1 MDISHLII
9 LADFGASAAVGLA
22 LTAASL
28 AASMYQMSNQP
39 DAPGVNTNAEGIRT
53 SAKLLPLQRQ
63 MSAAAQQGG
72 KILRQGYQEI
82 TPEYAREILKYVE
95 ENPLEAV
102 AFGGIKEKFGIA
114 EIDLSALRKA
124 AEKNKTYYLHKKTGK
139 LVPENKA
146 YADFTGFGE
155 ADVQGKIAEDYA
167 DLMIELGDKYGQQFV
182 EEARKQ
188 LELSDPEGMAA
199 REKMGEMIE
208 QQAQE
213 TPERPVADLMDQ
225 QVGEQLE
232 AGNRL
237 DAISRDVLDASLQ
250 DALRAR
256 GQTGSVDQFAQPMET
271 GLAGDAR
278 RQAGI
283 QKALGWLSSGATP
296 EDVQF
301 RREQQN
307 LANMGAYIGGRTPQ
321 AEFANLSG
329 AQQGATPMRG
339 GSPLPTMNQNAGQ
352 SSQQAALSD
361 WQTQM
366 GYEAN
371 QANPWMAGLSGLLGL
386 GSAAGKAGWQP
397 LK

>member
-9 LADFGASAAVGLA
+9 LADFGASAAIGLA

-63 MSAAAQQGG
+63 MSATAQQGG
-72 KILRQGYQEI
+72 KILMQGYQEI

-95 ENPLEAV
+95 ENPLGSV
-102 AFGGIKEKFGIA
+102 LFGGIKEKFGIA

-124 AEKNKTYYLHKKTGK
+124 AEKNETSYLDKKTGK
-139 LVPENKA
+139 LVPENQA

-199 REKMGEMIE
+199 REKMGQMIE

-213 TPERPVADLMDQ
+213 TPERPVADLMEQ

-237 DAISRDVLDASLQ
+237 DAMSRDVLDASLQ
-250 DALRAR
+250 DA
-256 GQTGSVDQFAQPMET
+256 
-271 GLAGDAR
+271 
-278 RQAGI
+278 
-283 QKALGWLSSGATP
+283 
-296 EDVQF
+296 
-301 RREQQN
+301 
-307 LANMGAYIGGRTPQ
+307 
-321 AEFANLSG
+321 
-329 AQQGATPMRG
+329 
-339 GSPLPTMNQNAGQ
+339 
-352 SSQQAALSD
+352 
-361 WQTQM
+361 
-366 GYEAN
+366 
-371 QANPWMAGLSGLLGL
+371 
-386 GSAAGKAGWQP
+386 
-397 LK
+397 

>member
-1 MDISHLII
+1 MDISHLIFF
-9 LADFGASAAVGLA
+9 ADFGASAAIGLA

-53 SAKLLPLQRQ
+53 SAELLPLQRQ
-63 MSAAAQQGG
+63 MSATAQQGG
-72 KILRQGYQEI
+72 KILKQGYQQI
-82 TPEYAREILKYVE
+82 TPEYARQRL
-95 ENPLEAV
+95 
-102 AFGGIKEKFGIA
+102 A
-114 EIDLSALRKA
+114 EIESHKGDLLTSKKLQ
-124 AEKNKTYYLHKKTGK
+124 AEADAMRRAISTNQPVYLHTKTGRM
-139 LVPENKA
+139 VPENQA

-167 DLMIELGDKYGQQFV
+167 DLMIELGDKYGLQFV

-199 REKMGEMIE
+199 REKMGQMIE
-208 QQAQE
+208 QQADE
-213 TPERPVADLMDQ
+213 TPERPVADLIDQ

-237 DAISRDVLDASLQ
+237 DAMSRDVLDASLQ

-339 GSPLPTMNQNAGQ
+339 GSQLPTMNQNAGQ
-352 SSQQAALSD
+352 SSQQAALND

-366 GYEAN
+366 GYESG

>member
-9 LADFGASAAVGLA
+9 LADFGASAAIGLA
-22 LTAASL
+22 LTAASV

-39 DAPGVNTNAEGIRT
+39 DAPGVNTNAEGIRA

-63 MSAAAQQGG
+63 MSATAQQGG
-72 KILRQGYQEI
+72 TILRQGYQRI
-82 TPEYAREILKYVE
+82 TPEYARQRL
-95 ENPLEAV
+95 
-102 AFGGIKEKFGIA
+102 A
-114 EIDLSALRKA
+114 EIESDKWGLATSEKLQSEASAMRRA
-124 AEKNKTYYLHKKTGK
+124 ISTNQPVYLHTKTGRT
-139 LVPENKA
+139 VPENQA

-199 REKMGEMIE
+199 REKMGQMIE
-208 QQAQE
+208 QQAEE
-213 TPERPVADLMDQ
+213 TPERPVADLMEQ

-232 AGNRL
+232 SGNRL
-237 DAISRDVLDASLQ
+237 DAMSRDVLDASLQ

-339 GSPLPTMNQNAGQ
+339 GAPLPTMNQNAGQ
-352 SSQQAALSD
+352 SSQQAALND

-371 QANPWMAGLSGLLGL
+371 QANPWMAGLSGLLGV

-397 LK
+397 LR

>member
-9 LADFGASAAVGLA
+9 LADFGASAAIGLA

-53 SAKLLPLQRQ
+53 SAELLPLQRQ
-63 MSAAAQQGG
+63 MSATAQQGG
-72 KILRQGYQEI
+72 TILRQGYQRI
-82 TPEYAREILKYVE
+82 TPEYARQRL
-95 ENPLEAV
+95 
-102 AFGGIKEKFGIA
+102 A
-114 EIDLSALRKA
+114 EIESDKWSLATSEKLQSEASAMRRA
-124 AEKNKTYYLHKKTGK
+124 ISTNQPVYLHTKTGRM
-139 LVPENKA
+139 VPENQA

-167 DLMIELGDKYGQQFV
+167 DLVIELGDKYGQQFV

-199 REKMGEMIE
+199 REKMGQMIE
-208 QQAQE
+208 QQAEE

-237 DAISRDVLDASLQ
+237 DAMSRDVLDASLQ

-339 GSPLPTMNQNAGQ
+339 GSQLPTMNQNAGQ

-371 QANPWMAGLSGLLGL
+371 QANPWMAGLSGLLGV

-397 LK
+397 LR

>member
-1 MDISHLII
+1 MDISHLIFF
-9 LADFGASAAVGLA
+9 ADFGASAAIGLA

-53 SAKLLPLQRQ
+53 SAELLPLQRQ
-63 MSAAAQQGG
+63 MSATAQQGG
-72 KILRQGYQEI
+72 KILKQGYQQI
-82 TPEYAREILKYVE
+82 TPEYARQRL
-95 ENPLEAV
+95 
-102 AFGGIKEKFGIA
+102 A
-114 EIDLSALRKA
+114 EIESHKWDLATSEKLQ
-124 AEKNKTYYLHKKTGK
+124 AEADAMRRAISTNQPVYLHTKTGRM
-139 LVPENKA
+139 VPENQA

-167 DLMIELGDKYGQQFV
+167 DLMIELGDKYGLQFV

-199 REKMGEMIE
+199 REKMGQMIE
-208 QQAQE
+208 QQADE
-213 TPERPVADLMDQ
+213 TPERPVADLIDQ

-237 DAISRDVLDASLQ
+237 DAMSRDVLDASLQ

-329 AQQGATPMRG
+329 AQQGATPMHG
-339 GSPLPTMNQNAGQ
+339 GSQLPTMNQNAGQ

-366 GYEAN
+366 GYGAN

>member
-9 LADFGASAAVGLA
+9 LADFGASAAIGLA
-22 LTAASL
+22 LTAASV

-39 DAPGVNTNAEGIRT
+39 DAPGVNTNAEGVRT

-72 KILRQGYQEI
+72 TILRQGYQRI
-82 TPEYAREILKYVE
+82 TPEYARQRL
-95 ENPLEAV
+95 
-102 AFGGIKEKFGIA
+102 A
-114 EIDLSALRKA
+114 EIESDKWSLLTSEKLQSEASAMRRA
-124 AEKNKTYYLHKKTGK
+124 ISTNQPVYMHTKTGRM
-139 LVPENKA
+139 VSENKA

-199 REKMGEMIE
+199 REKMGQMIE
-208 QQAQE
+208 QQAEE
-213 TPERPVADLMDQ
+213 TPERPVADLMEQ

-237 DAISRDVLDASLQ
+237 DAMSRDVLDASLQ

-256 GQTGSVDQFAQPMET
+256 GQTGSIDQFAQPMET

-301 RREQQN
+301 RRDQQN

-339 GSPLPTMNQNAGQ
+339 GAPLPTMNQNAGQ
-352 SSQQAALSD
+352 SSQQAALND

-371 QANPWMAGLSGLLGL
+371 QANPWMAGLSGLLGV

-397 LK
+397 LR

>member
-9 LADFGASAAVGLA
+9 FADFGASAAIGLA

-53 SAKLLPLQRQ
+53 SAELLPLQRQ
-63 MSAAAQQGG
+63 MSATAQQGG
-72 KILRQGYQEI
+72 TILRQGYQRI
-82 TPEYAREILKYVE
+82 TPEYARQRL
-95 ENPLEAV
+95 
-102 AFGGIKEKFGIA
+102 A
-114 EIDLSALRKA
+114 EIESDKWSLATSEKLQSEASAMRRA
-124 AEKNKTYYLHKKTGK
+124 ISTNQPVYLHTKTGRM
-139 LVPENKA
+139 VPENQA

-199 REKMGEMIE
+199 REKMGQMIE

-237 DAISRDVLDASLQ
+237 DAMSRDVLDASLQ

-339 GSPLPTMNQNAGQ
+339 GSQLPTMNQNAGQ
-352 SSQQAALSD
+352 SSQQAALND

-366 GYEAN
+366 GYAAN
-371 QANPWMAGLSGLLGL
+371 QANPWMAGLSGLLGV

-397 LK
+397 LR

>member
-1 MDISHLII
+1 MDISHLIFF
-9 LADFGASAAVGLA
+9 ADFGASAAIGLA

-53 SAKLLPLQRQ
+53 SAELLPLQRQ
-63 MSAAAQQGG
+63 MSATAQQGG
-72 KILRQGYQEI
+72 KILKQGYQQI
-82 TPEYAREILKYVE
+82 TPEYARQRL
-95 ENPLEAV
+95 
-102 AFGGIKEKFGIA
+102 A
-114 EIDLSALRKA
+114 EIESHKWDLATSEKLQ
-124 AEKNKTYYLHKKTGK
+124 AEADAMRRAISTNQPVYLHTKTGRM
-139 LVPENKA
+139 VPENQA

-167 DLMIELGDKYGQQFV
+167 DLMIELGDKYGLQFV

-199 REKMGEMIE
+199 REKMGQMIE
-208 QQAQE
+208 QQADE
-213 TPERPVADLMDQ
+213 TPERPVADLIDQ

-237 DAISRDVLDASLQ
+237 DAMSRDVLDASLQ

-339 GSPLPTMNQNAGQ
+339 GSQLPTMNQNAGQ
-352 SSQQAALSD
+352 SSQQAALND

-366 GYEAN
+366 GYAAN
-371 QANPWMAGLSGLLGL
+371 QANPAS
-386 GSAAGKAGWQP
+386 KRH
-397 LK
+397 

>member
-9 LADFGASAAVGLA
+9 LADFGASAAIGLA
-22 LTAASL
+22 LTAASV

-39 DAPGVNTNAEGIRT
+39 DAPGVNTNAKGIRT

-63 MSAAAQQGG
+63 MSATAQQGG
-72 KILRQGYQEI
+72 TILRQGYQRI
-82 TPEYAREILKYVE
+82 TPEYARQRL
-95 ENPLEAV
+95 
-102 AFGGIKEKFGIA
+102 A
-114 EIDLSALRKA
+114 EIESDKWGLATSEKLQSEASAMRRA
-124 AEKNKTYYLHKKTGK
+124 ISTNQPVYLHTNTRRM
-139 LVPENKA
+139 VPENQA

-199 REKMGEMIE
+199 REKMGQMIE
-208 QQAQE
+208 QQAEE
-213 TPERPVADLMDQ
+213 TPERPVADLMEQ

-237 DAISRDVLDASLQ
+237 DAMSRDVLDASLQ

-301 RREQQN
+301 RRDQQN

-339 GSPLPTMNQNAGQ
+339 GAPLPTMNQNAGQ
-352 SSQQAALSD
+352 SSQQAALND
-361 WQTQM
+361 WQMQM

-371 QANPWMAGLSGLLGL
+371 QANPWMAGLSGLLGV

-397 LK
+397 LR

>member
-9 LADFGASAAVGLA
+9 FADFGASAAIGLA

-53 SAKLLPLQRQ
+53 SAELLPLQRQ
-63 MSAAAQQGG
+63 MSATAQQGG
-72 KILRQGYQEI
+72 TILRQGYQRI
-82 TPEYAREILKYVE
+82 TPEYARQRL
-95 ENPLEAV
+95 
-102 AFGGIKEKFGIA
+102 A
-114 EIDLSALRKA
+114 EIESDKWSLATSEKLQSEASAMRRA
-124 AEKNKTYYLHKKTGK
+124 ISTNQPVYLHTKTGRM
-139 LVPENKA
+139 VPENQA

-199 REKMGEMIE
+199 REKMGQMIE

-237 DAISRDVLDASLQ
+237 DAMSRDVLDASLQ

-339 GSPLPTMNQNAGQ
+339 GSQLPTMNQNAGQ

-366 GYEAN
+366 GYASG
-371 QANPWMAGLSGLLGL
+371 QANPWMAGLSGLLGV

-397 LK
+397 LR

>member
-9 LADFGASAAVGLA
+9 LADFGASAAIGLA
-22 LTAASL
+22 LTAASV
-28 AASMYQMSNQP
+28 AASMYQMANQP

-63 MSAAAQQGG
+63 MSATAQQGG
-72 KILRQGYQEI
+72 TILRQGYQRI
-82 TPEYAREILKYVE
+82 TPEYARQRL
-95 ENPLEAV
+95 
-102 AFGGIKEKFGIA
+102 A
-114 EIDLSALRKA
+114 EIESNKWDLLTSEKLQSEASAMRRA
-124 AEKNKTYYLHKKTGK
+124 ISTNQPVYLHTKTGRM
-139 LVPENKA
+139 VRENQA

-199 REKMGEMIE
+199 REKMGQMIE

-237 DAISRDVLDASLQ
+237 DAMSRDVLDASLQ

-271 GLAGDAR
+271 GLAGEAR

-339 GSPLPTMNQNAGQ
+339 GAPLPTMNQNAGQ
-352 SSQQAALSD
+352 SSQQAALND

-371 QANPWMAGLSGLLGL
+371 QANPWMAGLSGLLGV

-397 LK
+397 LR

>member
-9 LADFGASAAVGLA
+9 LADFGASAAAIGLA
-22 LTAASL
+22 LTAASV

-72 KILRQGYQEI
+72 TILRQGYQRI
-82 TPEYAREILKYVE
+82 TPEYARQRL
-95 ENPLEAV
+95 
-102 AFGGIKEKFGIA
+102 A
-114 EIDLSALRKA
+114 EIESDKWSLLTSEKLQSEASAMRRA
-124 AEKNKTYYLHKKTGK
+124 ISTNQPVYLHTKTGRT
-139 LVPENKA
+139 VPENQA

-199 REKMGEMIE
+199 REKMGQMIE
-208 QQAQE
+208 QQAEE
-213 TPERPVADLMDQ
+213 TPERPVADLMEQ

-237 DAISRDVLDASLQ
+237 DAMSRDVLDASLQ

-339 GSPLPTMNQNAGQ
+339 GAPLPTMNQNAGQ
-352 SSQQAALSD
+352 SSQQAALND

-371 QANPWMAGLSGLLGL
+371 QANPWMAGLSGLLGV

-397 LK
+397 LR

>member
-9 LADFGASAAVGLA
+9 LADFGASAAAIGLA
-22 LTAASL
+22 LTAASV

-72 KILRQGYQEI
+72 TILRQGYQRI
-82 TPEYAREILKYVE
+82 TPEYARQRL
-95 ENPLEAV
+95 
-102 AFGGIKEKFGIA
+102 A
-114 EIDLSALRKA
+114 EIESDKWALLTSEKLQSEASAMRRA
-124 AEKNKTYYLHKKTGK
+124 ISTNQPVYMHTKTGRM
-139 LVPENKA
+139 VSENKA

-199 REKMGEMIE
+199 REKMGQMIE
-208 QQAQE
+208 QQAEE
-213 TPERPVADLMDQ
+213 TPERPVADLMEQ

-237 DAISRDVLDASLQ
+237 DAMSRDVLDASLQ

-339 GSPLPTMNQNAGQ
+339 GAPLPTMNQNAGQ
-352 SSQQAALSD
+352 SSQQAALND

-371 QANPWMAGLSGLLGL
+371 QANPWMAGLSGLLGV

-397 LK
+397 LR

>member
-1 MDISHLII
+1 MDISHLIFF
-9 LADFGASAAVGLA
+9 ADFGASAAIGLA

-53 SAKLLPLQRQ
+53 SAELLPLQRQ
-63 MSAAAQQGG
+63 MSATAQQGG
-72 KILRQGYQEI
+72 KILKQGYQQI
-82 TPEYAREILKYVE
+82 TPEYARQRL
-95 ENPLEAV
+95 
-102 AFGGIKEKFGIA
+102 A
-114 EIDLSALRKA
+114 EIESHKWDLATSEKLQ
-124 AEKNKTYYLHKKTGK
+124 AEADAMRRAISTNQPVYLHTKTGRM
-139 LVPENKA
+139 VPENQA

-167 DLMIELGDKYGQQFV
+167 DLMIELGDKYGLQFV

-237 DAISRDVLDASLQ
+237 DAMSRDVLDASLQ

-339 GSPLPTMNQNAGQ
+339 GSQLPTMNQNAGQ
-352 SSQQAALSD
+352 SSQQAALND

-366 GYEAN
+366 GYAAN
-371 QANPWMAGLSGLLGL
+371 QANPWMAGLSGLLGV

-397 LK
+397 LR